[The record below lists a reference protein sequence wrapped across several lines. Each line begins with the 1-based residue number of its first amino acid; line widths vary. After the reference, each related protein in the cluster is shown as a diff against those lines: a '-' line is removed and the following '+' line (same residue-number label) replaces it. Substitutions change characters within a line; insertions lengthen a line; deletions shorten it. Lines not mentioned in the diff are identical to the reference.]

1 MADDERLRGLD
12 GVPWGDLVDCHG
24 QDGTGVR
31 DDLAAALAGDPAEA
45 AGAVEDLCVSLADR
59 GYGYRLPSAVP
70 AALPFLARAAADA
83 VRPRQVR
90 LDALDLVG
98 DVCSGWDLPAP
109 ATVREALLPL
119 LADPCPEVR
128 VKAAEALARGRGGD
142 AAVVEA
148 LRERHGAETDPG
160 VRLRLLAAAV
170 RLTGRGGPV
179 PGWLRD
185 RFENGDRDERVLV
198 GSGAFGDP
206 VPTARAAMD
215 DLVREPCPRW
225 FRAAGLGADGRDD
238 RRFRYAQVWIHRALD
253 RDGRER
259 VARDLLGH
267 ADARVR
273 AAAVRAALDLV
284 GEFRSAAGPWAGRVA
299 PLLDDPDPEVRRWAV
314 RSLSAVGDR
323 ARPWSD
329 RLAGIAAEP
338 GDDAAQALLAL
349 ARLGD
354 PRAPA
359 LLLARSG
366 LPLFGFDPVP
376 SRDPWGWDPTFEEAM
391 EAFAPWADELLP
403 HLRER
408 MGGDPW
414 EARWAAPALAAWGPR
429 AAPLA
434 DTVAG
439 LLGGGDRDPGLVA
452 VLAAIGPAAARHADR
467 VRESAAGPGRAHA
480 YLRLTGDTGAALDLL
495 GPFGARWHDREW
507 ALLAEA
513 GPAAAR
519 YEADLREYTDL
530 RGAHDAR
537 ALHALWRVTGD
548 TRAVLAALLD
558 TDHPYLGERVL
569 TGTGTAAV
577 RLLGGIGP
585 PAGRALPRLRALLG
599 SDRTAHVSPRALSRR
614 GIAQDR
620 DLTALLRDA
629 VARIGGRG

>member
-1 MADDERLRGLD
+1 MTDDARLRGLD
-12 GVPWGDLVDCHG
+12 GVPWADLVGCQG
-24 QDGTGVR
+24 EPGARVR
-31 DDLAAALAGDPAEA
+31 DDLAAALTGSPAEA
-45 AGAVEDLCVSLADR
+45 VGALEELCVSLADR

-70 AALPFLARAAADA
+70 AALPFLARVAADTG
-83 VRPRQVR
+83 RPRQAR

-98 DVCSGWDLPAP
+98 DVCSVWDLPGSAV
-109 ATVREALLPL
+109 VRETLLPL
-119 LADPCPEVR
+119 LAEPRPEVR
-128 VKAAEALARGRGGD
+128 VKAAEALAQGRGGD
-142 AAVVEA
+142 TAVVAA
-148 LRERHGAETDPG
+148 LRERHGAETDPQ

-170 RLTGRGGPV
+170 RLTGRSGPV
-179 PGWLRD
+179 PPWLRH
-185 RFENGDRDERVLV
+185 RYEKGDRDERVLV
-198 GSGAFGDP
+198 GTGTFADP
-206 VPTARAAMD
+206 VPPARAAMD
-215 DLVREPCPRW
+215 DLAREPRPPW

-259 VARDLLGH
+259 VTRDLLGH

-273 AAAVRAALDLV
+273 AAAVRASVDLM
-284 GEFRSAAGPWAGRVA
+284 GEFRSAAGAWPGRVA
-299 PLLDDPDPEVRRWAV
+299 PLLDDPDPQVRRWAV
-314 RSLSAVGDR
+314 RSLSAAGER
-323 ARPWSD
+323 ARPWAD
-329 RLAGIAAEP
+329 RVAGLAAGP

-359 LLLARSG
+359 LFLARAD

-376 SRDPWGWDPTFEEAM
+376 SRDPWGWEPTFEEILA
-391 EAFAPWADELLP
+391 ALAPLADGLLP

-408 MGGDPW
+408 MERDPW
-414 EARWAAPALAAWGPR
+414 EARWAAPALVAWGPR

-434 DTVAG
+434 DTVAA
-439 LLGGGDRDPGLVA
+439 LLGGGDRDPDLVA
-452 VLAAIGPAAARHADR
+452 ALAAIGPAAARHADR

-480 YLRLTGDTGAALDLL
+480 HLRLTGDAETALDLL
-495 GPFGARWHDREW
+495 GPFDGRWQDREW

-519 YEADLREYTDL
+519 HEADLRGYTAV

-537 ALHALWRVTGD
+537 ALHALWRITGD

-577 RLLGGIGP
+577 RLLGEIGP
-585 PAGRALPRLRALLG
+585 PARGALPRLRALHG
-599 SDRTAHVSPRALSRR
+599 SDRTAHVSPVALSRR
-614 GIAQDR
+614 GIARDR
-620 DLTALLRDA
+620 DLVALLHDA
-629 VARIGGRG
+629 VTRIGGGG